1 MTEKKIIRHLERA
14 YDALLDAQFEVFDK
28 PEFKNERFKLSEIQK
43 SIGQLDRQVKELVKQ
58 KEQQSA

>member
-1 MTEKKIIRHLERA
+1 MTEKKITRHLERA

-28 PEFKNERFKLSEIQK
+28 PEFKTERSKISEIQK
-43 SIGQLDRQVKELVKQ
+43 SISQLDREIKESIKQ